1 MTKKSSRFAILTAI
15 ASASILVTSNAI
27 SVMVFGSLGKTA
39 DNTGWSYVVALC
51 IVLAT
56 TGLTAYLADFRGLK
70 SRLFQSTCLFVS
82 TLLGGAILGFYYGGT
97 ASNNNPQFATIAAI
111 TFGLIF
117 GICTWQ
123 KYQIISVAAAFISAL
138 AAYGFGLYAGTRGI
152 ASLSASI
159 NLGGMIWVAV
169 CLVYIA
175 IALENFLTGV
185 NKIIEY
191 ATQNNSSSSLDV
203 TTISKN

>member
-15 ASASILVTSNAI
+15 ASASILITCNAI

-39 DNTGWSYVVALC
+39 DNNGWSYVVTLC

-56 TGLTAYLADFRGLK
+56 TGLTAYLANFKEFR
-70 SRLFQSTCLFVS
+70 SRLLKSTCLLVS
-82 TLLGGAILGFYYGGT
+82 VLLGGALLGFYYGGT
-97 ASNNNPQFATIAAI
+97 VSNNNPEVATISAI
-111 TFGLIF
+111 ALSLIF
-117 GICTWQ
+117 GICARKQ
-123 KYQIISVAAAFISAL
+123 YQIISVASAFISAL
-138 AAYGFGLYAGTRGI
+138 AAYGFSLYAGTQGI

-159 NLGGMIWVAV
+159 NLWGVIWSIA

-185 NKIIEY
+185 NKILKY
-191 ATQNNSSSSLDV
+191 SSLSNPSSSSKV
-203 TTISKN
+203 